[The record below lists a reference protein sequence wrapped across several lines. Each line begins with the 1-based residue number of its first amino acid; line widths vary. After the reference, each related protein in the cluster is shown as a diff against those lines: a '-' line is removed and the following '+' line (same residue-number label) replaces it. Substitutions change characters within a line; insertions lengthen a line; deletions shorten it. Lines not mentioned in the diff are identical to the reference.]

1 MKSSTG
7 LSTATA
13 SCRSCNMIFTTKSRR
28 IVSLHIYLLR
38 SNTFSRRINSFRFEI
53 QIQSLQLHQAALL
66 SHSGPAVFSL
76 LANSSLHSTVGHAF
90 RFYTFQN
97 FTGMAEQHSIA
108 PLRLHYMSWIPF
120 KALILALQWI
130 VLNFMQ
136 LYCTELQCTAGGPP
150 SQLVRDLWTTPGRVP
165 GSMGHP
171 IQYFWPLPA
180 LFKARWISV

>member
-1 MKSSTG
+1 MKSLTG

-38 SNTFSRRINSFRFEI
+38 SNSFSRRINSFRFEI

-66 SHSGPAVFSL
+66 SHSEPAVFSL
-76 LANSSLHSTVGHAF
+76 LANSSLQSAMLSDFTLSKTSPGWLNST
-90 RFYTFQN
+90 
-97 FTGMAEQHSIA
+97 A

-120 KALILALQWI
+120 KALILALQWT